1 MFLTPIDYNKQIE
14 NKIASRI
21 SEWIYDNIFAGIF
34 DILKISNRVY
44 NANTDIVQNAIIQGK
59 IYYQNGAFY
68 SYTKRFNN
76 EIARE
81 LENIGA
87 KYSKYRKAY
96 VISENKLP
104 TNILWAIETEK
115 TRTATTVRAIV
126 EFLTMRLG
134 AINTDSLIIDEF
146 VNQLMLNLQEQVY
159 KNAQAKKIELI
170 SPKLDDFTKNEI
182 TQNYINNLDFWIKNF
197 TETEISKMRKDLS
210 TMILDGKSTKF
221 VSEYIQKRYDIS
233 KRKALFLART
243 ESAIATTSYLI
254 AKYQAEGINSYK
266 WSTSHDERV
275 RELHREL
282 DGQIFTFDN
291 PPIIDKRTQQRGNPG
306 ETFNCR
312 CIMIPQIDKDFL
324 QRRRELYEKNHRLV
338 KL

>member
-44 NANTDIVQNAIIQGK
+44 NANTDIIQNAIIQGK

-104 TNILWAIETEK
+104 TNI
-115 TRTATTVRAIV
+115 
-126 EFLTMRLG
+126 
-134 AINTDSLIIDEF
+134 
-146 VNQLMLNLQEQVY
+146 
-159 KNAQAKKIELI
+159 
-170 SPKLDDFTKNEI
+170 
-182 TQNYINNLDFWIKNF
+182 
-197 TETEISKMRKDLS
+197 
-210 TMILDGKSTKF
+210 
-221 VSEYIQKRYDIS
+221 
-233 KRKALFLART
+233 
-243 ESAIATTSYLI
+243 
-254 AKYQAEGINSYK
+254 
-266 WSTSHDERV
+266 
-275 RELHREL
+275 
-282 DGQIFTFDN
+282 
-291 PPIIDKRTQQRGNPG
+291 
-306 ETFNCR
+306 
-312 CIMIPQIDKDFL
+312 
-324 QRRRELYEKNHRLV
+324 
-338 KL
+338 

>member
-44 NANTDIVQNAIIQGK
+44 NANTDIIQNAIIQGK

-134 AINTDSLIIDEF
+134 AINTDSLIIDGF
-146 VNQLMLNLQEQVY
+146 VNQLMLNLQKQVY
-159 KNAQAKKIELI
+159 KNAQAKRIELI

-233 KRKALFLART
+233 KRKALFLARN

-254 AKYQAEGINSYK
+254 AKY
-266 WSTSHDERV
+266 
-275 RELHREL
+275 
-282 DGQIFTFDN
+282 
-291 PPIIDKRTQQRGNPG
+291 
-306 ETFNCR
+306 
-312 CIMIPQIDKDFL
+312 MIRQ
-324 QRRRELYEKNHRLV
+324 N
-338 KL
+338 

>member
-1 MFLTPIDYNKQIE
+1 MDLKPVKYSEKDEK
-14 NKIASRI
+14 KIANRI

-44 NANTDIVQNAIIQGK
+44 NTNTDVIQNAIIQGK
-59 IYYQNGAFY
+59 IYFQNGAFY

-126 EFLTMRLG
+126 EFLTLRLG
-134 AINTDSLIIDEF
+134 TINTDSLILDEF
-146 VNQLMLNLQEQVY
+146 VNQLMLNLQNQVY
-159 KNAQAKKIELI
+159 KNTQAKRIELI
-170 SPKLDDFTKNEI
+170 SPKLDSFTQHEI
-182 TQNYINNLDFWIKNF
+182 TQNYIENMDFWIKNF
-197 TETEISKMRKDLS
+197 TGTEISKMRNELS
-210 TMILDGKSTKF
+210 TMILNGKSTKTIADY
-221 VSEYIQKRYDIS
+221 VQQRYNIS
-233 KRKALFLART
+233 KRKALFIARN

-254 AKYQAEGINSYK
+254 SKYQQEGINSYK
-266 WSTSHDERV
+266 WSTSHDDRV
-275 RELHREL
+275 RKLHREL
-282 DGQIFTFDN
+282 DGKIFTFDN
-291 PPIIDKRTQQRGNPG
+291 PPIIDERTQQRGHPAQ
-306 ETFNCR
+306 TYNCR
-312 CIMIPQIDKDFL
+312 CIMIPKIDKDFL